1 MENALLF
8 TGLLLGAALAGGYFG
23 SCCKSRQGEELAQ
36 KLQALQDRLE
46 FLETKTQD
54 VDERLAECEL
64 LIGDPPTEGLLGRV
78 GELEEARRRED
89 LLQRVNVL
97 TDEVRGL
104 EDKSGP
110 KLADLAACVDAQ
122 GEKLELL
129 QGKHELFVGGASL
142 ELEGLRMAVEKLEG
156 KANG

>member
-78 GELEEARRRED
+78 GELEEAHGKEHAKM
-89 LLQRVNVL
+89 V
-97 TDEVRGL
+97 
-104 EDKSGP
+104 
-110 KLADLAACVDAQ
+110 DLAACVDAQ

>member
-78 GELEEARRRED
+78 GELEEARGKEHA
-89 LLQRVNVL
+89 
-97 TDEVRGL
+97 
-104 EDKSGP
+104 
-110 KLADLAACVDAQ
+110 KLVDLAACVDAQ